1 LASVNTR
8 CPDTAEART
17 ELPVASVPFL
27 RVICVAV
34 TVFGGLAAAV
44 ARVAAPDAPMLPSPS
59 TTATTT
65 NAATSFRG
73 ETTDR
78 M

>member
-1 LASVNTR
+1 
-8 CPDTAEART
+8 
-17 ELPVASVPFL
+17 VASVPFL
-27 RVICVAV
+27 RVIGVAV
-34 TVFGGLAAAV
+34 TVLGGLAAAV
-44 ARVAAPDAPMLPSPS
+44 ARVAAPETPMLPNP
-59 TTATTT
+59 TTTTTTT

>member
-1 LASVNTR
+1 
-8 CPDTAEART
+8 
-17 ELPVASVPFL
+17 
-27 RVICVAV
+27 
-34 TVFGGLAAAV
+34 V
-44 ARVAAPDAPMLPSPS
+44 ARVAAPETPMLTNP
-59 TTATTT
+59 TTTTTTT

>member
-1 LASVNTR
+1 VNTR
-8 CPDTAEART
+8 CPDTAAART

-34 TVFGGLAAAV
+34 TVLGGLAAAV
-44 ARVAAPDAPMLPSPS
+44 ARVAAPETPMLPNP
-59 TTATTT
+59 TTTTTT